1 MGVGYQLQEDRRV
14 TLVFCILSVC
24 QPLTSLSFVPESA
37 PPHYLHV
44 VANGVEYGRV
54 APGTYF
60 DVPQSV
66 IVQDE
71 IAKRSFEQ

>member
-1 MGVGYQLQEDRRV
+1 MNL
-14 TLVFCILSVC
+14 TFCILSVC
-24 QPLTSLSFVPESA
+24 HPLTSWSFVPEAA

-66 IVQDE
+66 IVTDE
-71 IAKRSFEQ
+71 IAKRGFE

>member
-1 MGVGYQLQEDRRV
+1 VNL
-14 TLVFCILSVC
+14 TFCILSVC
-24 QPLTSLSFVPESA
+24 HPLTSWSFVPEAA

-66 IVQDE
+66 IVTDE
-71 IAKRSFEQ
+71 IAKRGFE

>member
-1 MGVGYQLQEDRRV
+1 MTALTFCVM
-14 TLVFCILSVC
+14 TLC
-24 QPLTSLSFVPESA
+24 QPLTSWSFVPEDA

-44 VANGVEYGRV
+44 VANGVEFGRV

-66 IVQDE
+66 IVTDTVFKGGFQNG
-71 IAKRSFEQ
+71 